1 MKKVGIIGSGAV
13 AKALGNGFLKYGYA
27 VKAGSRDQAKLQDW
41 KTKGGEN
48 ASIGSFEE
56 TANFGDL
63 LVLAV
68 KGHAAVT
75 VLKSLSPES
84 IKGKTI
90 IDTCNPI
97 AAAPPVNGVLQF
109 TTSPNA
115 SLMEELQEIAPD
127 AHFVKAFNSIGS
139 AHMVNPDFGTTVKP
153 AMFICGNND
162 AAKAEVKAVLD
173 QFGFDTQDMGKAE
186 AARAIEPLCML
197 WCIPGF
203 LQNQWS
209 HAFALLKK

>member
-1 MKKVGIIGSGAV
+1 MKKIGIIGSGAV
-13 AKALGNGFLKYGYA
+13 AKALGNGFLKYGHQ
-27 VKAGSRDQAKLQDW
+27 VMAGSRDLSKLQDW
-41 KTKGGEN
+41 KAKGGEN
-48 ASIGSFEE
+48 ALTGTFEE
-56 TANFGDL
+56 VAAFGDL

-68 KGHAAVT
+68 KGHAAVA
-75 VLKSLSPES
+75 VLKSLPAASL
-84 IKGKTI
+84 KGKTI

-115 SLMEELQEIAPD
+115 SLMEELQALAPE

-139 AHMVNPDFGTTVKP
+139 AHMVNPDFGVAVKP
-153 AMFICGNND
+153 AMFICGNSE
-162 AAKAEVKAVLD
+162 AAKAEVKGVLD

-203 LQNQWS
+203 LHNQWS